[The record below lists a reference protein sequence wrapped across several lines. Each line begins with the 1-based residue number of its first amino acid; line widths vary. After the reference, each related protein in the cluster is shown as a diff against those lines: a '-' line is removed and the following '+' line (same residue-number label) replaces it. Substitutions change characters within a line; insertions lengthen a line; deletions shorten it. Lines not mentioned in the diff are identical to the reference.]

1 VTARADEIARQQRLL
16 DRLESV
22 FRRAM
27 AAEIESAS
35 REMVRVWELTGEVPT
50 VAQHFQAVEALF
62 IPMAERATLAFGGRV
77 LSQGKAKG
85 YRLETKDFAETMT
98 RIALRYVALE
108 AVRRRIVSISDTT
121 RARIVAGV
129 AAGFEAGLG
138 QAEVAKEI
146 LARVPDINKGKRGRA
161 GLIARTET
169 HGAANNGAT
178 EAAREL
184 GIEYQREWLAAD
196 DKRTRAT
203 HAAADGQ
210 IVGKDVPFMVG
221 GSALM
226 YPGDPAGPAA
236 ETINC
241 RCVVAFVVD

>member
-1 VTARADEIARQQRLL
+1 MTARSDEIARQQRLL

-50 VAQHFQAVEALF
+50 VAQHFQAIEALF

-121 RARIVAGV
+121 RARIVSGV

-146 LARVPDINKGKRGRA
+146 LARVPDLGRA
-161 GLIARTET
+161 RAGIIARTET

-178 EAAREL
+178 EAAKEL
-184 GIEYQREWLAAD
+184 GIEYKREWLAAE
-196 DKRTRAT
+196 DKRTRET
-203 HAAADGQ
+203 HAAADGD
-210 IVGKDVPFMVG
+210 IVGKDEPFTVG
-221 GSALM
+221 GASLM